1 MQIENRFELP
11 LAPEAAWPLLM
22 DVPRTAAA
30 FPGASDIEVL
40 APDQYKGR
48 ITVKL
53 GPLTMVFA
61 GKLILAECDNEAR
74 SARVKAQ
81 WSEVKGR
88 GNATTETC
96 FSLAP
101 SVRGSEAQLQTTL
114 QLAGQVAQYGRAAGL
129 LQALSAE
136 LVNQFA
142 RRLRESISSGAIPA
156 PQKALSA
163 VALAA
168 QALGARL
175 RN

>member
-1 MQIENRFELP
+1 MQINNCFDLP
-11 LAPEAAWPLLM
+11 MPPAEAWPVLM

-30 FPGASDIEVL
+30 FPGVSDIEVL

-53 GPLTMVFA
+53 GPITMVFA
-61 GKLILAECDNEAR
+61 GKMHMAAR
-74 SARVKAQ
+74 DDAAYTATVKAQ
-81 WSEVKGR
+81 WSEAKGR
-88 GNATTETC
+88 GNATTETR
-96 FSLAP
+96 FVLSP
-101 SVRGSEAQLQTTL
+101 VTDGSEAQLQTEL

-142 RRLRESISSGAIPA
+142 RRLRESLVSGESPA
-156 PQKALSA
+156 PQKALSGL
-163 VALAA
+163 ALAA

-175 RN
+175 R